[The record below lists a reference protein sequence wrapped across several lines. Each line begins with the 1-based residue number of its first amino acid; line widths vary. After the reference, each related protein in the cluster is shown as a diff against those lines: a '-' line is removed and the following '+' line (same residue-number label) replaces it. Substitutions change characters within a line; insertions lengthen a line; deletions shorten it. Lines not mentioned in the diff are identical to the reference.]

1 MAMIDAR
8 DMNGMQTEQRHC
20 RPRIAATALLAAA
33 ALLIAGC
40 KRSADSSASS
50 AATRAA
56 AGGNQTTAGATPSVS
71 ASPVD
76 QQYAAI
82 LSAVVG
88 DEGLVRY
95 AALAQEPLK
104 GQLDAVVAGYAA
116 EKLPSESDRA
126 ARMAL
131 WCNAYNADML
141 KIALEE
147 SRKEGFTTIKEVPG
161 VFDQRQITVAGEAM
175 TLDGLKD
182 RLRAMKDPRI
192 HAALVFGARG
202 CPPLRNEPY
211 AADRLNEQ
219 LDRQSFAFLDDFA
232 RNGFSRDALLLSSIF
247 QWHAED
253 FAVEPYG
260 GPAGFIK
267 KHGRPNGS
275 LRGFLRRDPQTRI
288 DYLEFNWLL
297 NDAGEN

>member
-1 MAMIDAR
+1 
-8 DMNGMQTEQRHC
+8 MNGMQTEQR
-20 RPRIAATALLAAA
+20 RRRRRLAVSTLLAAA
-33 ALLIAGC
+33 ALLITGC
-40 KRSADSSASS
+40 ERTADSSASP
-50 AATRAA
+50 AATRPA
-56 AGGNQTTAGATPSVS
+56 AGGNQAS
-71 ASPVD
+71 ARAASWASALD

-82 LSAVVG
+82 LSAVVS

-104 GQLDAVVAGYAA
+104 GQLDAVVAGYAS

-131 WCNAYNADML
+131 WCNAYNASAM

-147 SRKEGFTTIKEVPG
+147 SRKEGFTTIKEAPG

-192 HAALVFGARG
+192 HAALVFGARS

-219 LDRQSFAFLDDFA
+219 LDRQSFAFLDDFTRNRFA
-232 RNGFSRDALLLSSIF
+232 RDSLLLSPIF
-247 QWHAED
+247 QWNFED

-260 GPAGFIK
+260 GPAGFIR
-267 KHGRPNGS
+267 KHGRPNGM
-275 LRGFLRRDPQTRI
+275 LRDILRKAPQTRI
-288 DYLEFNWLL
+288 DYVEFNWGL
-297 NDAGEN
+297 NDAGES